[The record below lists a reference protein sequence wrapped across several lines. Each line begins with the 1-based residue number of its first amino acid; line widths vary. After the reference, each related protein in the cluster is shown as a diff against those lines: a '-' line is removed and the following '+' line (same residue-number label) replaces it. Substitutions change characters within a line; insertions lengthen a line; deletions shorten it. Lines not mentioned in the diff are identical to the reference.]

1 MQVKSQDSIVVKRQG
16 RTIAPGLWL
25 FSTINTIASFA
36 FVLLVVLSSTMRV
49 IGQTTSSL
57 LVQPPNTDQFPLFS
71 VQIKPPMTQDI
82 EGGPLSQDQIQ
93 VYENEGQVDVL
104 SLEQTRIGVHFTLAI
119 NGSTFFDL
127 NDENGFS
134 PYDRILEVLTGWVS
148 TREFDEADS
157 WSLVTNESLSI
168 RNTASTEVW
177 RLSLMNYEPNF
188 RNVIPDLE
196 SLATA
201 IEVARDRMVPF
212 GVDKSILYITTPPS
226 PEQIETVNALSV
238 EAQLAGI
245 QVNVWMV
252 AEDLFLA
259 NAQGAAL
266 INLAQNT
273 EGSFFN
279 YTGTE
284 SIPNPESY
292 LSSIGSFYTLTFETQ
307 IRETGSYPLQVQVS
321 LPEGDISGES
331 IPFYLEVE
339 PPNPIL
345 ITPPDTVE
353 RRSGQGTE
361 NDTPNFFP
369 DLADINILIEFP
381 DGHPREIR
389 TSRLIVDGKVVQEK
403 DQAPFDTLTWDI
415 SSLTESGEVRLQVE
429 IVDSLGLSGRTIE
442 TPVQIVLIEPE
453 PESTALMDQ
462 PWVIAIVI
470 GASLILVFG
479 LFRLLKSEWGKKVLK
494 LFHKDKQAHASQV
507 DQDAQFGSDPFYRGD
522 ATLHPLSV
530 ETSFDLSQRIPV
542 TKSTLIIGSDP
553 EAADIFLS
561 APSIAGMHAQL
572 QYHQGRYWIKNL
584 DSTRGTWVNYH
595 LMNSEP
601 WQIKPGD
608 IIYIGDLGF
617 RFTIINAEQEPEVSV
632 SKYKPNP

>member
-1 MQVKSQDSIVVKRQG
+1 MWFLGCLI
-16 RTIAPGLWL
+16 TIARL
-25 FSTINTIASFA
+25 A
-36 FVLLVVLSSTMRV
+36 FVFLVVLNPPVRV
-49 IGQTTSSL
+49 FGQTTSSF
-57 LVQPPNTDQFPLFS
+57 LVQPPKTDEFPLLS
-71 VQIKPPMTQDI
+71 VQVKPPMTLEI

-93 VYENEGQVDVL
+93 VYENERQVDVL

-127 NDENGFS
+127 NDENGVS

-148 TREFDEADS
+148 TREFDKADS
-157 WSLVTNESLSI
+157 WSLVTNENLSI
-168 RNTASTEVW
+168 RNTASPEVW

-188 RNVIPDLE
+188 RNAIPDLE
-196 SLATA
+196 SLSTA
-201 IEVARDRMVPF
+201 IEVARDRVVPF
-212 GVDKSILYITTPPS
+212 GVDKSILYIATAPTPN
-226 PEQIETVNALSV
+226 QIEVVNALSI

-259 NAQGAAL
+259 NDQGTAL

-273 EGSFFN
+273 GGSFIN

-292 LSSIGSFYTLTFETQ
+292 LSSIGSFYTLRYESQ
-307 IRETGSYPLQVQVS
+307 IRETGSYPLQVQMS

-345 ITPPDTVE
+345 LTPPETIE
-353 RRSGQGTE
+353 RRSDQGTE
-361 NDTPNFFP
+361 NGTPNFFP

-389 TSRLIVDGKVVQEK
+389 TSRLIVDGQVVQEK
-403 DQAPFDTLTWDI
+403 DQAPFDTLSWDI

-429 IVDSLGLSGRTIE
+429 VIDSLGLIGQTIE

-453 PESTALMDQ
+453 PESTPIIDQ
-462 PWVIAIVI
+462 PWVIAIIV
-470 GASLILVFG
+470 GASLILAFG
-479 LFRLLKSEWGKKVLK
+479 LFRLLNSAWGKKVLRI
-494 LFHKDKQAHASQV
+494 LNKDKQGHASQL
-507 DQDAQFGSDPFYRGD
+507 DQDAQTDSDPFYRGD
-522 ATLHPLSV
+522 ASLHPLSL
-530 ETSFDLSQRIPV
+530 EASFDLSQRIPV

-553 EAADIFLS
+553 EAADILLN

-572 QYHQGRYWIKNL
+572 QYHQARYWIKNL

-608 IIYIGDLGF
+608 IIHIGDLGF

-632 SKYKPNP
+632 SKYKPTL